1 MTEIST
7 EIHPVEGLASRFM
20 SALNWWGTI
29 PSETTPQERRTYNM
43 LVISQPAGLLS
54 HVFLI
59 FLFAY
64 WGIPELVIVNIISV
78 LLWVASI
85 VLLRK
90 HRLGWASI
98 LIGFEV
104 TAHATLVIYFVG
116 WGMGMQYFLIA
127 LMMAAMV
134 SVLAT
139 WLRLSI
145 TLILITLFIL
155 LYYYALAY
163 TPQAQVDP
171 LQLNIANILAIYGAF
186 LLAAGMMLYAVSLA
200 DRAEAQLAIEHE
212 KSEALLHNIL
222 PEAIATRLKRS
233 AGSTIADHCEGASIL
248 FADVVNFTPLSAS
261 MSATELVD
269 LLNEVFSDFDTLID
283 KYGLEKIKTIGDCY
297 MIASGVPEPRAD
309 HAQVLTQMALEM
321 QEHINAHEYRGHRLD
336 FRMGINSG
344 PVVAGVIGRKKFIY
358 DLWGDAV
365 NTASRMES
373 NGKEGSIQITEA
385 TYDLIKEEFICEPQG
400 TIHVK
405 GKGEM
410 DVWHVLGENADS
422 TAAAI

>member
-7 EIHPVEGLASRFM
+7 EVHPVEGLASKFM
-20 SALNWWGTI
+20 SALNWWGSI
-29 PSETTPQERRTYNM
+29 PSAVTPQKRRTYNM
-43 LVISQPAGLLS
+43 LVISQPAGLIA
-54 HVFLI
+54 HTFLI
-59 FLFAY
+59 FLFTY
-64 WGIPELVIVNIISV
+64 WGIPELAIANVISV
-78 LLWVASI
+78 LLWAASI
-85 VLLRK
+85 ILLRK
-90 HRLGWASI
+90 HKLGWASI
-98 LIGFEV
+98 LVGFEV
-104 TAHATLVIYFVG
+104 TAHTTLIIYFVG

-134 SVLAT
+134 SMLPT

-163 TPQAQVDP
+163 PPQAQVDP
-171 LQLNIANILAIYGAF
+171 LQLNIANIAAIYGAF
-186 LLAAGMMLYAVSLA
+186 LLAAAMMLYAVSLA
-200 DRAEAQLAIEHE
+200 DRAEAQLVIEHE

-222 PEAIATRLKRS
+222 PEAIATRLKNS
-233 AGSTIADHCEGASIL
+233 KATIADHCEGASIL
-248 FADVVNFTPLSAS
+248 FADVVNFTPLSAQ

-269 LLNEVFSDFDTLID
+269 LLNEVFSDFDALTE

-297 MIASGVPEPRAD
+297 MVASGVPEPRAD
-309 HAQVLTQMALEM
+309 HARVITQMALEM
-321 QEHINAHEYRGHRLD
+321 QERVKNHEYHGHKLD
-336 FRMGINSG
+336 FRIGINSG

-373 NGKEGSIQITEA
+373 NGKGGSIQITES
-385 TYDLIKEEFICEPQG
+385 TYDLLKDDFICDPQG
-400 TIHVK
+400 SIHVK

-410 DVWHVLGENADS
+410 DVWHVHQEDV
-422 TAAAI
+422 